1 MSVPTIDHTHFR
13 RALARTPFHDRLSAL
28 SANEEWMA
36 WNGYKVARV
45 VDKLATEYFAVRSG
59 CAVMDLTPMEKYRI
73 AGPDAR
79 RFLDRLV
86 TRDISKLRPGRVSYV
101 VWCNDEGKVIDD
113 GTLFQLGESDYRLC
127 SQQHQL
133 DWLQISAAG
142 FDVRIDLETHDV
154 AALAVQGPT
163 SFAVLE
169 AAGIEGL
176 GALEPFDVVELRLGA
191 LPVTVSRTGYT
202 GDLGYELWMAPDH
215 ALEVWDAIFAIQGR
229 YDIHAMGLSALEM
242 VRIEAGFIMPGFDFP
257 IAEATIRHGYDRSP
271 YEVGLGWLVS
281 LDKGHFTGR
290 QALRAERARPPERRL
305 TRLVVSGNK
314 PVGEAFVYDR
324 RNGRQVGEV
333 KCTTWS
339 PILKSNLALA
349 DITLKNGK
357 LPGEL
362 WARIDYQRELKWH
375 STWARCEATSKP
387 FYVPEHRS
395 ATPPEHCR
403 GRVKQ

>member
-1 MSVPTIDHTHFR
+1 MSRLDIDGAHFR
-13 RALARTPFHDRLSAL
+13 QALARTPFHERLVAL

-73 AGPDAR
+73 SGIDAR

-86 TRDISKLRPGRVSYV
+86 TRNISKLEPGRVTYV
-101 VWCNDEGKVIDD
+101 IWCNDEGKLIDD

-133 DWLQISAAG
+133 DWLNLSAAG
-142 FDVRIDLETHDV
+142 FDVRIELETHDV

-169 AAGIEGL
+169 AAGIGGL
-176 GALEPFDVVELRLGA
+176 ERLKPFDVAELRLGD

-202 GDLGYELWMAPDH
+202 GDLGYELWVEPARATD
-215 ALEVWDAIFAIQGR
+215 LWDAVFAVRGR

-257 IAEATIRHGYDRSP
+257 TAEATIRSGYDRSP
-271 YEVGLGWLVS
+271 YEVGLGWVVD

-290 QALRAERARPPERRL
+290 KALRAEAARPPTRRL
-305 TRLVVSGNK
+305 TKLVVDGNK
-314 PVGEAFVYDR
+314 PVGEAFIYDR
-324 RNGRQVGEV
+324 KNGTPVGEV
-333 KCTTWS
+333 KCWTWS
-339 PILKSNLALA
+339 PILKANLALA
-349 DITLKNGK
+349 DIELDGGR
-357 LPGEL
+357 LPPRL

-375 STWARCEATSKP
+375 STWAECHPRSKP
-387 FYVPEHRS
+387 FYTPDHRS
-395 ATPPEHCR
+395 ATPPPR
-403 GRVKQ
+403 R